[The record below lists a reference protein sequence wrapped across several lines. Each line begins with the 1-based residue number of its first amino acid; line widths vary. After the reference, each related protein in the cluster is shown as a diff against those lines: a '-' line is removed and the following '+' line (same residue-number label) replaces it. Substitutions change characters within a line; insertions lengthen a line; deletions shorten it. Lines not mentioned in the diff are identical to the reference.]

1 MFKLFTHLHVL
12 YLRVRFHLVSSS
24 FIMKQC
30 DYFWSG
36 FNTQQDQKNNDRV
49 QLAVWEIEA
58 AKSKEQA
65 KRNLIDL

>member
-1 MFKLFTHLHVL
+1 
-12 YLRVRFHLVSSS
+12 
-24 FIMKQC
+24 MKQC

-65 KRNLIDL
+65 KRNLIDLWLGVDAQLAFQSWLHEQSN